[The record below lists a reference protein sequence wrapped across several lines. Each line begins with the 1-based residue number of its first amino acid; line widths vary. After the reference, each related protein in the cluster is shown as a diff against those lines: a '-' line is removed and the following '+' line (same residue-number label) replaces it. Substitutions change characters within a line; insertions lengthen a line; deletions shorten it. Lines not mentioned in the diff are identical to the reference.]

1 MFSTTTKSVITG
13 MLFGFFAIGCG
24 VIAFSSLID
33 LLDLIPEQ
41 PSAASFKDKAE
52 IESEFC
58 IKGKHVVVFT
68 ALKHF
73 DENIQLYVEQA
84 GYKET
89 FAVVLGNCKE

>member
-1 MFSTTTKSVITG
+1 MFKENVKNMAAG
-13 MLFGFFAIGCG
+13 MWWAFVAIAGLFFASVQ
-24 VIAFSSLID
+24 VIELLEVFSE
-33 LLDLIPEQ
+33 PV
-41 PSAASFKDKAE
+41 SAASFKDKAE

-58 IKGKHVVVFT
+58 LKGKHVVVFT